1 MYTIS
6 KIKRRH
12 AQCVNKL
19 MPHTNATTTN
29 REKENR
35 KMVTPTNQ
43 LDQAL
48 ANLWANTRPKATDV
62 LIRNLRAHAYSYAM
76 DDAHLCEDLRQAI
89 GRLEHPSTLEPKPLS
104 IIDRLDDIVQELY
117 DAGYEELSSKTHD
130 LLMVIDSQMRGT
142 K

>member
-1 MYTIS
+1 
-6 KIKRRH
+6 
-12 AQCVNKL
+12 
-19 MPHTNATTTN
+19 
-29 REKENR
+29 
-35 KMVTPTNQ
+35 MVTPTNQ

-89 GRLEHPSTLEPKPLS
+89 GRLEHPSSLEPKPQS
-104 IIDRLDDIVQELY
+104 ILDRLDDISQELY
-117 DAGYEELSSKTHD
+117 DAGHTGLAEQINVLFHKVETAL
-130 LLMVIDSQMRGT
+130 RGA

>member
-1 MYTIS
+1 M
-6 KIKRRH
+6 
-12 AQCVNKL
+12 VN
-19 MPHTNATTTN
+19 
-29 REKENR
+29 
-35 KMVTPTNQ
+35 PTDH

-89 GRLEHPSTLEPKPLS
+89 GRLEHPSALEPKPQS
-104 IIDRLDDIVQELY
+104 ITDRLDDIVQEL
-117 DAGYEELSSKTHD
+117 HD
-130 LLMVIDSQMRGT
+130 LGHTQLSGEADQLLIAIDKALRGA

>member
-1 MYTIS
+1 MLHPLVIFNPTR
-6 KIKRRH
+6 KETTM
-12 AQCVNKL
+12 VN
-19 MPHTNATTTN
+19 
-29 REKENR
+29 
-35 KMVTPTNQ
+35 PTDH

-89 GRLEHPSTLEPKPLS
+89 GRLEHPSALEPKPQS
-104 IIDRLDDIVQELY
+104 ITDRLDDIVQEL
-117 DAGYEELSSKTHD
+117 HD
-130 LLMVIDSQMRGT
+130 LGHTQLSGEADQLLIAIDKALRGA

>member
-1 MYTIS
+1 MERQQRTKNCGMLHPLVIFNPTR
-6 KIKRRH
+6 KETTM
-12 AQCVNKL
+12 VN
-19 MPHTNATTTN
+19 
-29 REKENR
+29 
-35 KMVTPTNQ
+35 PTDH

-89 GRLEHPSTLEPKPLS
+89 GRLEHPSALEPKPQS
-104 IIDRLDDIVQELY
+104 ITDRLDDIVQEL
-117 DAGYEELSSKTHD
+117 HD
-130 LLMVIDSQMRGT
+130 LGHTQLSGEADQLLIAIDKALRGA

>member
-1 MYTIS
+1 MLHRLVIFNPTR
-6 KIKRRH
+6 KETTM
-12 AQCVNKL
+12 VN
-19 MPHTNATTTN
+19 
-29 REKENR
+29 
-35 KMVTPTNQ
+35 PTDH

-89 GRLEHPSTLEPKPLS
+89 GRLEHPSALEPKPQS
-104 IIDRLDDIVQELY
+104 ITDRLDDIVQEL
-117 DAGYEELSSKTHD
+117 HD
-130 LLMVIDSQMRGT
+130 LGHTQLSGEADQLLIAIDKALRGA